1 MTLPDGEPIPFVGW
15 VNDIEGEDMNENQK
29 KTTEQY
35 RSNYDEIF
43 GKKKVSDDRPSV
55 ERVHQQVDSTEH
67 PPEETK

>member
-1 MTLPDGEPIPFVGW
+1 
-15 VNDIEGEDMNENQK
+15 MNENQK

-35 RSNYDEIF
+35 RSNYDQIF

>member
-1 MTLPDGEPIPFVGW
+1 
-15 VNDIEGEDMNENQK
+15 MNESQK

-43 GKKKVSDDRPSV
+43 GKKKATSDDRPSM